1 MATWMASSSMQGEHV
16 ATPRELLAMN
26 AWADQVANMLESS
39 IASLRE
45 RITALSNFS
54 TSNLPRATHSLPVLY
69 LFSGSDLIT
78 AHALFAASPEYHLVA
93 DFPVGH
99 PSCFLDAACAS
110 QANASTVAFFKHWA
124 ALRFARQSTNLMR
137 RTFERVGQ
145 LPALLVLLR
154 LMGQPVIHATVR
166 DGLPPSLSPAPK
178 FTESAD
184 QTIAARP
191 GGSSGGASGAAT
203 GPVERQLAERTTVAS
218 NGTKAG
224 FGTAARVVIPSI
236 TLHTARCRVAYY
248 SLLLKSDPSENV
260 RLSKQDWPAFKRWE
274 RGGAYVDAQLDA
286 LSAALNPARPQLE
299 GGGSSPRLPP
309 RLMVS
314 MFKAAPHW
322 ILRNRWMAAWVLE
335 HSAAT
340 LHDETGLRPRVYN
353 ASEGLV
359 SADWQMVRRGYF
371 AEFENREVSWY
382 PGEKAELK
390 AFFQGPELPF
400 QFGYAQQGGLGVLLA
415 AWRRDVLR

>member
-1 MATWMASSSMQGEHV
+1 
-16 ATPRELLAMN
+16 
-26 AWADQVANMLESS
+26 
-39 IASLRE
+39 
-45 RITALSNFS
+45 
-54 TSNLPRATHSLPVLY
+54 
-69 LFSGSDLIT
+69 
-78 AHALFAASPEYHLVA
+78 
-93 DFPVGH
+93 
-99 PSCFLDAACAS
+99 
-110 QANASTVAFFKHWA
+110 
-124 ALRFARQSTNLMR
+124 
-137 RTFERVGQ
+137 
-145 LPALLVLLR
+145 
-154 LMGQPVIHATVR
+154 
-166 DGLPPSLSPAPK
+166 
-178 FTESAD
+178 
-184 QTIAARP
+184 
-191 GGSSGGASGAAT
+191 
-203 GPVERQLAERTTVAS
+203 VERRLAERTTVAS

-400 QFGYAQQGGLGVLLA
+400 QFGYAQHGGLGVLLA
-415 AWRRDVLR
+415 AWRREVLL